1 MELIASR
8 RRPLATCW
16 HSRRIYST
24 RDVSAKI
31 HGNALG
37 IVPFTLSSAGL
48 EVTTERANAMA
59 SFPGRFGRVDG
70 GSVKV
75 SAAML
80 LLRKCVDVACLH
92 VVSGVEIAGH

>member
-1 MELIASR
+1 
-8 RRPLATCW
+8 
-16 HSRRIYST
+16 
-24 RDVSAKI
+24 V
-31 HGNALG
+31 
-37 IVPFTLSSAGL
+37 SSAGL

-80 LLRKCVDVACLH
+80 LVWKCVGIVCLH
-92 VVSGVEIAGH
+92 VVSRVEISGH